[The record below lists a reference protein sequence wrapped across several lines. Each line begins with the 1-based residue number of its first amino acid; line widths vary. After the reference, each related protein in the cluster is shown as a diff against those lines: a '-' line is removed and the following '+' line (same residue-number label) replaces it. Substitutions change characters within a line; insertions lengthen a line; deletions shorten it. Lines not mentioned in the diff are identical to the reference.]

1 MTWYASSWS
10 HMHGVNQQAV
20 AEGKDPAAR
29 AKAIDDSYPW
39 AQRSGWAYKAWLSA
53 RRDYFRKQGLPL
65 RRAKKPQK
73 DLIS

>member
-1 MTWYASSWS
+1 
-10 HMHGVNQQAV
+10 MHGVHQQAV

-39 AQRSGWAYKAWLSA
+39 DQRSGWAYKAWLSA

-65 RRAKKPQK
+65 RRAKKPKAPDK
-73 DLIS
+73 DLFS